1 MPKKREKELFLYG
14 RLRPINKA
22 IAYCRLH
29 KCFLDKSNIKEKR
42 CIIKKC
48 KYKIQNLDNKFILG
62 EKSDKI

>member
-14 RLRPINKA
+14 RLRHINKA
-22 IAYCRLH
+22 IAYCKLH

-48 KYKIQNLDNKFILG
+48 KYKEEI
-62 EKSDKI
+62 